1 MQRSSSR
8 PTQQSPVL
16 AKQMFSNQSSSDR
29 VSTGSSS
36 NSSQRSD
43 SRPRAIAVTIVPKV
57 EVRQKRE
64 RLDSQFKQVGA

>member
-8 PTQQSPVL
+8 PTQQSP
-16 AKQMFSNQSSSDR
+16 AKQMFSNQSHSDR

-43 SRPRAIAVTIVPKV
+43 SRPRAFAVTIVPKV
-57 EVRQKRE
+57 EVRLKRE
-64 RLDSQFKQVGA
+64 KLDSQFKQVAA